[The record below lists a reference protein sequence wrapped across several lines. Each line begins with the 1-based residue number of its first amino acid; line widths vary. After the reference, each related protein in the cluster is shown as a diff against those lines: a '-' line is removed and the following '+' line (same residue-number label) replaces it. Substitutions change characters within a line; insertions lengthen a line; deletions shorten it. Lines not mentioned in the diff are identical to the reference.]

1 MGATLMFNRDDI
13 RNALT
18 GSNLIE
24 DIVNVAEYINKNK
37 NISMLI
43 ITGDGSAF
51 SSGGNLKE
59 MQKKNSSFSGK
70 VEEVEKKY
78 RYGIQKI
85 PKVIDKIE
93 VPVLAVVNG
102 PAIGAGFDLAC
113 MCDFRIMS
121 KNAFFAENFINL
133 GIIPGDGGA
142 FFSSKNCRVSKS
154 S

>member
-1 MGATLMFNRDDI
+1 
-13 RNALT
+13 
-18 GSNLIE
+18 
-24 DIVNVAEYINKNK
+24 
-37 NISMLI
+37 
-43 ITGDGSAF
+43 
-51 SSGGNLKE
+51 

-85 PKVIDKIE
+85 PKAIDKVE
-93 VPVLAVVNG
+93 VPILAVVNG

-121 KNAFFAENFINL
+121 KKAFFSENFINL

-142 FFSSKNCRVSKS
+142 FFLQRIVGYQKAAELSFTGRKIYYEEALDLGLVFCLG
-154 S
+154 